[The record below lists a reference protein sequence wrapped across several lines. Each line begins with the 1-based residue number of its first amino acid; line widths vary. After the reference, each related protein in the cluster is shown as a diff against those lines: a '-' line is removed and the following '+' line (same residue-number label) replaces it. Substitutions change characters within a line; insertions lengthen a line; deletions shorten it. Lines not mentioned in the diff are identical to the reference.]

1 MLAWLGKEGSARV
14 RALADACVVWEV
26 TVRQDLEKLETEG
39 HIVREHGG
47 AFLKSVPQQV
57 RALALQHHENMDEKR
72 RIGRA
77 AAALV
82 GDGQTII
89 LDSGSTTTEVAAALT
104 GRRHMRSEERRVG
117 NE

>member
-1 MLAWLGKEGSARV
+1 MRISDWSSDV
-14 RALADACVVWEV
+14 CSS
-26 TVRQDLEKLETEG
+26 DL
-39 HIVREHGG
+39 IVREHGG

-104 GRRHMRSEERRVG
+104 GRRDMTVITNPPTISPHLRDDPGFALTLPGRPLKPPTP
-117 NE
+117 